1 MIKITLE
8 LSSEVEAKLRESLVR
23 HDAETMRQLLAEAF
37 SPTVETLLKQ
47 ASEPSPSNDEFE
59 FIADQLVEEFA
70 ACVGS
75 ETPMLSDYAV
85 SRAGIYEDHP

>member
-1 MIKITLE
+1 MIRITLE

-37 SPTVETLLKQ
+37 TSTVETLLQQ
-47 ASEPSPSNDEFE
+47 ASEPSNDEFE
-59 FIADQLVEEFA
+59 FIADQLAEEFA

-75 ETPMLSDYAV
+75 EAPMLSDYAV
-85 SRAGIYEDHP
+85 SRAGIYST